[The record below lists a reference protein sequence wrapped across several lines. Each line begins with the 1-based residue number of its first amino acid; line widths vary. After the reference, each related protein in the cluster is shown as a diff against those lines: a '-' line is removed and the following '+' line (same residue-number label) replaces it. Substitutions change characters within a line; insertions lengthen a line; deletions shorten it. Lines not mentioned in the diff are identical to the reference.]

1 MEAKDRDFENLLKP
15 VFDGDWR
22 RQGGDAFP
30 RLIYHSLIHRCLL
43 SVNSVP
49 TVVLG
54 CNGQSLPTPEL
65 TVELRVQITH
75 RAFNTEGDQCWE
87 KGRQRAGGRWGGQSK
102 GVVRWTAGQGGWG
115 GQGFLGKSRSEGG
128 GAFWIVEEGRVCWQ
142 KDQGQCECGE

>member
-54 CNGQSLPTPEL
+54 CDGQSLPTPEL
-65 TVELRVQITH
+65 TVELRAQITH
-75 RAFNTEGDQCWE
+75 QAFNTEGDQCWE
-87 KGRQRAGGRWGGQSK
+87 KGRQSGWEMGRAEQGCCEVDSRAGWLG
-102 GVVRWTAGQGGWG
+102 WTR
-115 GQGFLGKSRSEGG
+115 LP
-128 GAFWIVEEGRVCWQ
+128 
-142 KDQGQCECGE
+142 GEVKV